1 MDIFTGIC
9 DIEHEHLIAVPY
21 GYHMSS
27 IRAYSNFL
35 KWHDLAKCTEAIW
48 KGQTFEKFVLLESGK
63 MFFDR
68 EEETITSVHSRW

>member
-1 MDIFTGIC
+1 MIDELIVIWYEIWSNMTCLTTKAHSMDIFTGIC

-35 KWHDLAKCTEAIW
+35 K
-48 KGQTFEKFVLLESGK
+48 
-63 MFFDR
+63 
-68 EEETITSVHSRW
+68 